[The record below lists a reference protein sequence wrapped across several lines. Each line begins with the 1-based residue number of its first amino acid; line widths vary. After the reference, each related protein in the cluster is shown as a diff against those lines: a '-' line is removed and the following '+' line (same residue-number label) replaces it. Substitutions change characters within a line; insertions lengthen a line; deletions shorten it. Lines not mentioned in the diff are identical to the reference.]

1 MKTAKHRKVGFIFV
15 LCLLVIAS
23 LVGCSKDT
31 TSKTAKTGGE
41 ESAGEPTN
49 GGLLKVAYQS
59 EPDTLDWSYTGA
71 SPTRD
76 IGWHIFETLFALDK
90 NFAIKPMVAKDY
102 KVSKDGLTYTMNL
115 REGVHFHDGS
125 TVTAKDA
132 AASIDRWRKV
142 SSVGKITGA
151 YMDTVKAVND
161 KTVEIKLKKD
171 YKPFIAS
178 MAAPKSALIVIPA
191 KIANEAGEQPLKP
204 EQLIGTGPYKFEK
217 WDKGQKII
225 LSKFKDY
232 SARTETDWGGLTGKK
247 TAHFDKIEFQI
258 VKDSQVMLNG
268 LKTGLYD
275 YAQNIPADLYD
286 VVSSTPN
293 IDPVTYINGY
303 STMTPDKSEAPFND
317 LKVRQALNYALDKQA
332 IAEATYG
339 NKKFYS
345 LDGALFDPEQTE
357 LYSKEGTNG
366 YLAYD
371 KEKAKKLLKESSYDG
386 RTLKIIYSNNN
397 ENYKKISQIVKQQME
412 EVGFKVELA
421 PYEWATFLD
430 KWKDP
435 KNWDLEV
442 VGWSTRFAPSE
453 LGMLSL
459 GTESS
464 GWYKSDRWQDLLD
477 QWGKAETKEQKK
489 DILTKMNQTV
499 YEELPFYK
507 IANETSL
514 DIKSHKLQ
522 EYDNWLGQRF
532 WNTWKSK

>member
-357 LYSKEGTNG
+357 LYSKEGTDG

-412 EVGFKVELA
+412 EVGFKVELV